1 MAANTT
7 KKMTQGN
14 PLTLILGFSIPM
26 LAGLLFQQ
34 MYNLVDT
41 IIVGQT
47 LGDSALAAVGSTGS
61 INFLINGFCMGMC
74 SGFAIPVAQ
83 RFGAESYDSM
93 RKFVGNAMVL
103 SAIFALVITTLVSI
117 FCYQILAIMQTPS
130 DIIDLAYSYISIIF
144 FGIPVTFLYNLTAG
158 VMRSLG
164 DSKTP
169 TYFLIMAAGINV
181 VLDIVFI
188 IVLGMSV
195 NGPALA
201 TVISQFIAGIS
212 CVIYMKK
219 RFPILKLAKSDIKL
233 GKHHSQVLISM
244 GIPF

>member
-1 MAANTT
+1 MAADTT
-7 KKMTQGN
+7 KKMTEGN
-14 PLTLILGFSIPM
+14 PLGLILGFSIPM

-61 INFLINGFCMGMC
+61 INFLINGFCMGIC

-93 RKFVGNAMVL
+93 RKFVGNSIIM
-103 SAIFALVITTLVSI
+103 SGIFAVVITTLVSI
-117 FCYQILAIMQTPS
+117 FCYQILVIMQTPD

-158 VMRSLG
+158 IMRSLG
-164 DSKTP
+164 DSKKT
-169 TYFLIMAAGINV
+169 TYFLMDMQ
-181 VLDIVFI
+181 L
-188 IVLGMSV
+188 
-195 NGPALA
+195 
-201 TVISQFIAGIS
+201 
-212 CVIYMKK
+212 
-219 RFPILKLAKSDIKL
+219 IL
-233 GKHHSQVLISM
+233 
-244 GIPF
+244 

>member
-1 MAANTT
+1 MARTSIT
-7 KKMTQGN
+7 KMTEGN
-14 PLTLILGFSIPM
+14 PLSLILGFSIPM

-93 RKFVGNAMVL
+93 RKFVGNSIIL
-103 SAIFALVITTLVSI
+103 SVIFSAVITTIVSI
-117 FCYQILAIMQTPS
+117 YCYQILAIMRTPD

-158 VMRSLG
+158 IIRSLG

-169 TYFLIMAAGINV
+169 TYFLIMAAGINPNNRV
-181 VLDIVFI
+181 NTQPT
-188 IVLGMSV
+188 MSA
-195 NGPALA
+195 PKIRKDLA
-201 TVISQFIAGIS
+201 VP
-212 CVIYMKK
+212 YNE
-219 RFPILKLAKSDIKL
+219 
-233 GKHHSQVLISM
+233 
-244 GIPF
+244 